1 MKTTIKLSLLTA
13 TIITLTGC
21 GGGASDAPANNNSNS
36 PTGQVG
42 DGYIQGAYVCH
53 DSNNNMDC
61 LDETYAITDANGA
74 FTLSN
79 YDASQDLLVQI
90 PIGAVD
96 NGPFLD
102 GSTTPRPFTQ
112 ETWYYY
118 PAQAAPANGPI
129 FVGPLSTLVYIQGQ
143 TVPGMSVDDAT
154 SAVASTFGISSS
166 QVQSNYLEDNS
177 SDGNMTHFIA
187 ELVGASLSNYSPSS
201 VNSSN
206 YNSYAGAVLAN
217 GNSIASTAQSNDYTT
232 YNTVGYN
239 VVSGGVAPTQNHAP
253 LNFTPVADI
262 CADLENGEY
271 FAFEEWDAS
280 LGGTPDH
287 EHKTLYMRTDA
298 STGEKTLEVEFQVET
313 GGAWSIDQYHTT
325 TETLY
330 LQKQEGVVLDMANVN
345 STTVDYTAVIH
356 DIPLPATNRSCNG
369 STAIFGIGTTNY
381 KLFVSE
387 ADIAGVNGS
396 NLPQGPSLNPIL
408 GALTF
413 GAGDKIYKASTQL
426 LNDAYIV
433 EKGQNIQNG
442 TVVPNPPSDYLVYDG
457 SFNAMANSNDI
468 NTLVQSTSTQFI
480 INYRDANNYERIALN
495 TTAANNGTGVARL
508 IKVNGGIPNAPVN
521 KTYVVETHNGT
532 PFFVLK
538 NYGGIGNDLFIGQVD
553 DVDNTNLVFGKVTRA
568 GRLSDLTEGAGQHG
582 DIMDDIMINASARD
596 RVLNAQNLPIPAL
609 P

>member
-13 TIITLTGC
+13 TIIALTGC
-21 GGGASDAPANNNSNS
+21 GAGASDAPSNNNSNS
-36 PTGQVG
+36 PTGQIG

-90 PIGAVD
+90 PVGAVD

-118 PAQAAPANGPI
+118 PAQAAPANGLI

-187 ELVGASLSNYSPSS
+187 ELVGASLSNYSSSS

-206 YNSYAGAVLAN
+206 YNDYAGAVLAN
-217 GNSIASTAQSNDYTT
+217 GNTIATTAQTNDYTT
-232 YNTVGYN
+232 YSTQGNNPIGVGVN
-239 VVSGGVAPTQNHAP
+239 PISNSAI
-253 LNFTPVADI
+253 LNFTPVVDV
-262 CADLENGEY
+262 CSDLENGEY
-271 FAFEEWDAS
+271 FAFEDWDTS

-287 EHKTLYMRTDA
+287 EHKTLYMRTNA
-298 STGEKTLEVEFQVET
+298 STGEKTIEVEWQVET
-313 GGAWSIDQYHTT
+313 GSAWSIDQYHTT
-325 TETLY
+325 TETTY
-330 LQKQEGVVLDMANVN
+330 LQKQGGVLLDIANVN
-345 STTVDYTAVIH
+345 STTLNYTAVVH

-387 ADIAGVNGS
+387 ANIAGVNGS

-408 GALTF
+408 GAITF

-433 EKGQNIQNG
+433 EKGQTVQNG
-442 TVVPNPPSDYLVYDG
+442 AVVPTPPSDYLVYNG

-468 NTLVQSTSTQFI
+468 NTLVQSTATQFI
-480 INYRDANNYERIALN
+480 VNYRDANNYEKITLN
-495 TTAANNGTGVARL
+495 TTAASNGTGTAQY
-508 IKVNGGIPNAPVN
+508 IKVNAGIAQSPIN

-553 DVDNTNLVFGKVTRA
+553 AVDNTNLVFGQVTRA
-568 GRLSDLTEGAGQHG
+568 GRLSDLTEGGGQHG

-596 RVLNAQNLPIPAL
+596 RVLNAQNLPTPVL